1 MTDFQVWR
9 HGDRTPLKPY
19 PTDPYLSYWRQWP
32 QGELTT
38 IGMQQHYTQ
47 GVKLRQRYCDTYGL
61 VNKTFTREEVGGSI
75 SIISSS
81 TPRCIQSAAANFAG
95 FYAESTSTYPQGS
108 SWPTGWTPVPIVTRP
123 DNMDHAIE
131 TNKDCP
137 RQDELFAARSANEEF
152 VKWWAEHAP
161 TILTITENSGENITD
176 FSALGDLYDVLKI
189 EKEYRGWTM
198 PSWVTNHFYNSL
210 KDLTERTG
218 DFEFGNGDFGEGDQ
232 EEMIM
237 LRGGQL
243 LKEMLTNFQTAGNAN
258 SPKYYVYSA
267 LAYSADADS
276 DFRVVTNMIDG
287 CPASDGCPYDV
298 FRSRCR
304 KFLPK
309 DIVVCH
315 CSSCMVP
322 PKHEEDPADITKRIE
337 ALRTLFQAFHKKERQ
352 EMQQEEQNREEIAS
366 KKRPSRKD
374 DFLEKTVFED
384 VDVKK
389 RPASAVSR
397 RRKSKSS
404 VRWKSQVKPG
414 KQEEKPKKAEQMD
427 LVMAEIKTSG
437 FMEHIL
443 DSNDTEVV
451 RKLFES
457 GLVQPSP
464 NDVKLLHKAF
474 DKLWEE
480 LISSPTKYNF
490 DQEMVVF
497 ICEREK
503 SVPSPWTKH
512 MKHVIDDEA
521 GHDRHEPESG
531 VRSATPTPSAA
542 VVALDEEDEEAK
554 ASEAKKRKRK
564 KKSQKDRRETAK
576 ADPEAEHGRDQQKH
590 ELSPEKQTKVVE
602 GKEEGKKRKMALRTK
617 TIGDYDNVEFSMEE
631 FVVDADKEKE
641 IAEKWQATAK
651 APEAVIEMLCRGAKE
666 LKERKWD
673 DKNIHERESDD
684 NLEKTQEDGLI
695 AKLPSKGSDRQREA
709 KARDHQAMRKDSDDE
724 HNPPHMKPLVRTT
737 VKEGEREGME
747 PKGSKRA
754 MSSLRDQEK
763 QSEPKEER
771 HLAVERRKDVR
782 KEPPDRK
789 EWSDLVRVHKKEEAS
804 PNQTQKD
811 AHDRKVAEKEDIKT
825 KAGKVEKELKGQSSG
840 SREHVEHEK
849 DKKESLKMAHKEKVD
864 AELTKARYELPAKPP
879 EDKRSPDSVGKTE
892 ELSRARMDDTK
903 QSRQSREKQF
913 IPEEAVPIGQQ
924 DGVPLGDISVRREF
938 VMDPPPAENVVTT
951 PTKLSECFENNEM
964 DLLRAS
970 SWHCSRD
977 IRNYEYGEVNGVP
990 QWIKNKIPEG
1000 PASGLQLAYF
1010 SRQERL
1016 NQDPQ
1021 FV

>member
-1 MTDFQVWR
+1 
-9 HGDRTPLKPY
+9 
-19 PTDPYLSYWRQWP
+19 
-32 QGELTT
+32 
-38 IGMQQHYTQ
+38 
-47 GVKLRQRYCDTYGL
+47 
-61 VNKTFTREEVGGSI
+61 
-75 SIISSS
+75 
-81 TPRCIQSAAANFAG
+81 
-95 FYAESTSTYPQGS
+95 
-108 SWPTGWTPVPIVTRP
+108 
-123 DNMDHAIE
+123 
-131 TNKDCP
+131 
-137 RQDELFAARSANEEF
+137 
-152 VKWWAEHAP
+152 
-161 TILTITENSGENITD
+161 
-176 FSALGDLYDVLKI
+176 
-189 EKEYRGWTM
+189 
-198 PSWVTNHFYNSL
+198 
-210 KDLTERTG
+210 
-218 DFEFGNGDFGEGDQ
+218 
-232 EEMIM
+232 
-237 LRGGQL
+237 
-243 LKEMLTNFQTAGNAN
+243 
-258 SPKYYVYSA
+258 
-267 LAYSADADS
+267 
-276 DFRVVTNMIDG
+276 
-287 CPASDGCPYDV
+287 
-298 FRSRCR
+298 
-304 KFLPK
+304 
-309 DIVVCH
+309 
-315 CSSCMVP
+315 MVP

-414 KQEEKPKKAEQMD
+414 KQEEKPKKTEQMD
-427 LVMAEIKTSG
+427 LKDEHWGREDVAISEVIHYRDFRLAQKVMAEIKTSG

-503 SVPSPWTKH
+503 AKARLLDVLLTCPQNLPDSWGRRHISPTLERSSIYHELKSLHREDVSVIPSPVVESVPSPWTKH

-903 QSRQSREKQF
+903 QF
-913 IPEEAVPIGQQ
+913 ACIAT
-924 DGVPLGDISVRREF
+924 VRTIF
-938 VMDPPPAENVVTT
+938 
-951 PTKLSECFENNEM
+951 KLNIQ
-964 DLLRAS
+964 LAL
-970 SWHCSRD
+970 RD

-990 QWIKNKIPEG
+990 QWIKNK
-1000 PASGLQLAYF
+1000 
-1010 SRQERL
+1010 RQKKDGELRSDGDRDL
-1016 NQDPQ
+1016 NNN
-1021 FV
+1021 